1 MNEFNEEQYR
11 EVMLKYGF
19 ALNILETNLN
29 ILLDDYE
36 YKNDTSIVDHVKVRL
51 KSHDSALKK
60 LRDKGYDA
68 TIDNLINHVH
78 DMVGLRIVCPFLN
91 DVYTVL
97 NIIKN
102 SNLFKIKEEKDYIAN
117 PKDTGYISY
126 HLLVLVPV
134 ALEDGTEYIEAEI
147 QIRTMAMDFWAS
159 LDHKLQYKFTKDIPN
174 EVKEEIYKCS
184 MDIKKID
191 EKMLKLREFIKNYM
205 DNE

>member
-1 MNEFNEEQYR
+1 MNKFNEELYK

-19 ALNILETNLN
+19 ALNILETNLK

-36 YKNDTSIVDHVKVRL
+36 YKNNRDIVDHVKVRL
-51 KSHDSALKK
+51 KSRDSAIKK
-60 LRDKGYDA
+60 LETKGYDI
-68 TIDNLINHVH
+68 TVDNLINHVH
-78 DMVGLRIVCPFLN
+78 DMVGLRIVCPFLT

-126 HLLVLVPV
+126 HLVVLVPV

-184 MDIKKID
+184 MDIKEID